1 MDVTEEISNEQ
12 TRAFLQEYEEFKK
25 HPGAY
30 KRYENF
36 KDALEDVLGEPE
48 HHQPSQHQK
57 SGSRFKRKP
66 LLFTLRAILRASL
79 CAMSCQNVLL
89 NVGVALEALHHA
101 LGRGLRLYFLDGI
114 LIHKH
119 AHHSLQHLNLTFG
132 VL

>member
-57 SGSRFKRKP
+57 AALALSESHFYSRCVRYCVQACARCRAKTSYS
-66 LLFTLRAILRASL
+66 TLA
-79 CAMSCQNVLL
+79 
-89 NVGVALEALHHA
+89 
-101 LGRGLRLYFLDGI
+101 
-114 LIHKH
+114 
-119 AHHSLQHLNLTFG
+119 
-132 VL
+132 